1 MNNQSKASDQRDVEH
16 QKAVKESYELCNQFI
31 IESVNFFVDESQIF
45 DSIRSLRKMKFQWMN
60 LETGNNQVSKNAIL
74 KDINNIVSLLIDISE
89 GRARCT
95 EAICNSFEHS
105 GE

>member
-1 MNNQSKASDQRDVEH
+1 MNHLTKTPEQREADH
-16 QKAVKESYELCNQFI
+16 QKAVKTSYELQDQFI
-31 IESVNFFVDESQIF
+31 IESVNFFADESQIF

-60 LETGNNQVSKNAIL
+60 LEPGNNQESKNAIL

-95 EAICNSFEHS
+95 EAICNSFEQA

>member
-1 MNNQSKASDQRDVEH
+1 MNQVTKTPEQRETDH
-16 QKAVKESYELCNQFI
+16 QEAVKTSYELCNQFI
-31 IESVNFFVDESQIF
+31 NESVNFFVDESEIF

-60 LETGNNQVSKNAIL
+60 LETGNNQTAKNAIL

-95 EAICNSFEHS
+95 EAICNSFEHA